1 MKSVL
6 LVLVLMSCTV
16 FAENAVSAV
25 PESVKKDK
33 PGTEMKNRFKK
44 KQGQGI
50 INNLREKSADVVK
63 EFDKDGDGK
72 LNEAERAAADSELD
86 VKKLQQRLSLARAWR
101 AFNDIDKNRDGILSD
116 DELAES
122 KNVVRGSMDKPG
134 EKGKKSRG
142 RGEMRK
148 RRGQPEAARE
158 K

>member
-1 MKSVL
+1 MRNVFL
-6 LVLVLMSCTV
+6 ACIFLSCMA
-16 FAENAVSAV
+16 FAESAV
-25 PESVKKDK
+25 PAASASEKEK

-86 VKKLQQRLSLARAWR
+86 VKKLQQRLRLARAWR